1 MLLQLLL
8 NVDKVRLV
16 WVEPDNRTYSRTAY
30 YLLFAEEAVVGHD
43 CVAAHATPVPAV
55 RVVGVLLLHGLQ
67 PGLVVALKLL
77 LQDLATQLA

>member
-1 MLLQLLL
+1 M
-8 NVDKVRLV
+8 
-16 WVEPDNRTYSRTAY
+16 EPKQQQRHYCRIHCRKAAAAYY

-43 CVAAHATPVPAV
+43 CVTAHATPVPAV

-67 PGLVVALKLL
+67 PGLVVALELL